1 VLAAV
6 RLVSVVVL
14 PALIMVLKLN
24 PLSAKKAALLGAMVR
39 QDVEM
44 VADVFA
50 FTDEVR
56 DLRNRLQTILVN
68 EANASLGKEDEAK
81 TELSNDDSAALAAK
95 QMFDRYAVRLAT
107 LLRLSSLPLP
117 GRLICINSP
126 CCTLSHVWPVC

>member
-1 VLAAV
+1 
-6 RLVSVVVL
+6 
-14 PALIMVLKLN
+14 
-24 PLSAKKAALLGAMVR
+24 
-39 QDVEM
+39 M

-56 DLRNRLQTILVN
+56 DLRNRLQMILVN
-68 EANASLGKEDEAK
+68 EANASLLLGKEDEAK

-117 GRLICINSP
+117 GRLICIISP

>member
-1 VLAAV
+1 
-6 RLVSVVVL
+6 
-14 PALIMVLKLN
+14 MVLKLN

-95 QMFDRYAVRLAT
+95 QMLDRYAVRLAT
-107 LLRLSSLPLP
+107 LLRLSSLP
-117 GRLICINSP
+117 CQAD
-126 CCTLSHVWPVC
+126 

>member
-1 VLAAV
+1 
-6 RLVSVVVL
+6 
-14 PALIMVLKLN
+14 MVLKLN

>member
-1 VLAAV
+1 MLAAV